1 MVIPNCTPF
10 PTNFIVANKFSKS
23 FKKLRKKKVSF
34 SQQWFRLLKQ
44 VIYSLVKNIST
55 IKDKIILNRRPDVDS
70 CLTFKDKNKFYFY
83 FILEKF
89 NSFVLFSDI
98 IQQIT
103 ERKPILTVPTYVFLP
118 TKIPYF

>member
-10 PTNFIVANKFSKS
+10 PTNFIVANNFSKS

-55 IKDKIILNRRPDVDS
+55 IKDKIIFKRRPDVDS
-70 CLTFKDKNKFYFY
+70 CLTFKDKNKFYFH

-89 NSFVLFSDI
+89 NSLLFYF
-98 IQQIT
+98 QISSN
-103 ERKPILTVPTYVFLP
+103 K
-118 TKIPYF
+118 